1 MLPPAEPR
9 IADTVALGLLQGPA
23 ELLPVSSTA
32 HVELLGRRLN
42 GYAALDSAG
51 RKELAVALHAGSAL
65 ALAVG
70 SPPKR
75 GRLGLLALAT
85 APAALAGYLLEAPIE
100 RRLSVPGAMAAGLL
114 AGSVALVAAD
124 RRPQERGAEDAGAR
138 DALWLGLAQA
148 AALAPGVSRSGA
160 VRSAARARGFTR
172 AAAAALAAE
181 TALPVLAGATALKG
195 ARLAAR
201 RPAGN
206 ELAALAAGA
215 LAAAAST
222 AAARAAAA
230 RFEPPASAWAA
241 YRVAVAGA
249 IVMQG
254 SRRPPAQRPRWRAN
268 DRRVRHNG
276 TG

>member
-1 MLPPAEPR
+1 VRPPAEPR

-32 HVELLGRRLN
+32 HVELLGRRLS
-42 GYAALDSAG
+42 GYGALGPSG

-65 ALAVG
+65 ALALG
-70 SPPKR
+70 GLPDR
-75 GRLGLLALAT
+75 GRPAWLALAT
-85 APAALAGYLLEAPIE
+85 VPAALAGYLLEGPIE
-100 RRLSVPGAMAAGLL
+100 RRLSAPGAMAAGLL
-114 AGSVALVAAD
+114 AGSAALVAAD
-124 RRPQERGAEDAGAR
+124 RRPQARGAREAGAR

-201 RPAGN
+201 RPAPR
-206 ELAALAAGA
+206 ELAALGAG
-215 LAAAAST
+215 AAAAALST
-222 AAARAAAA
+222 AAARAAVR
-230 RFEPPASAWAA
+230 RFEPPAAVWAA
-241 YRVAVAGA
+241 YRAGVAVAIARGA
-249 IVMQG
+249 
-254 SRRPPAQRPRWRAN
+254 RRR
-268 DRRVRHNG
+268 DRGVRHNG
-276 TG
+276 SG